1 MENNFSIKNFRVFN
15 EKGATF
21 NIRPISFLTGTN
33 SSGKSSLTK
42 AIMLMKEFL
51 STSVDNAFDPIMS
64 ELDFA
69 SPSLKLGGFRTEKN
83 RASCN
88 NELTFSFSV
97 SPSCAPSLSFD
108 VGYSFVGVDGESFL
122 SHYDNGKLSKI
133 VVRLKESTI
142 MEVHVEEDLGES
154 VYKIETINLLDPEI
168 LSCFEWFYRLI
179 IYVKARKGLADIS
192 DAYGIPV
199 NGKRSDELKSI
210 VADFHQYAESQ
221 GIDSIRLAE
230 LDDTEI
236 RGVLDAL
243 LQSNS
248 FLAIADLKDAFEKY
262 HSSGSFFYFS
272 ISEESD
278 EVVKEILQGLRWS
291 VDGLKNM
298 IERFCSRDENP
309 LLEKTSMNI
318 YPYSTDRL
326 ITSTLHNREKSILG
340 VIDARIDIHSLL
352 SDSYMTSKLSFN
364 IDDIERFQK
373 AFERIMQSKDQNS
386 PETIDDIKDLTNLD
400 PTIAR
405 WYWRHDLF
413 PQSAYDF
420 LCFVQSLFMRK
431 RGMFEDPYIK
441 ITEEIDN
448 SSPTSSISLK
458 IRHKLYSAYCDYFSI
473 LMKQI
478 LFPESLRKVV
488 YLGDSHENIKRV
500 YSLSDRSDSVV
511 VKIINYLRVKDE
523 YEKLYEK
530 QYPKDSFISSWL
542 SKLGI
547 GSSFDVIV
555 DSDRMTATLL
565 VNKDVDKNESINLAN
580 EGYGVF
586 QLVVLLLSIETEL
599 LNYRIMCI
607 KDGKRLRGRLY
618 HPDMYLPKLTVKP
631 ITFILEEPE
640 ANLHPAY
647 QSRLAEILFSAY
659 KESHGAVHFIVE
671 THSEYL
677 VRATQAIVA
686 KTVENE
692 DDLKKIPFV
701 VFYLEKGGEVYD
713 MEYQL
718 SGRFKR
724 PFGTGFFDEAG
735 KSAIEILRKE
745 RRMKDEESR

>member
-1 MENNFSIKNFRVFN
+1 MENGFSIKNFRVFD

-51 STSVDNAFDPIMS
+51 STSVDNGFDPIMS

-97 SPSCAPSLSFD
+97 SPSCAPTLSFD
-108 VGYSFVGVDGESFL
+108 VDYSFVGVDGKSFL

-142 MEVHVEEDLGES
+142 MEVHVEIDHGEC

-179 IYVKARKGLADIS
+179 IYVKARQGLADIS

-199 NGKRSDELKSI
+199 DEKKSEELKSI
-210 VADFHQYAESQ
+210 IADFHQYAESK
-221 GIDSIRLAE
+221 GIDDIRLAE

-236 RGVLDAL
+236 REILDAL

-272 ISEESD
+272 INEESD
-278 EVVKEILQGLRWS
+278 EVLKEILQGSRLS
-291 VDGLKNM
+291 VEGLKNL
-298 IERFCSRDENP
+298 IERFCSRDKNP

-318 YPYSTDRL
+318 YSHLIDRL
-326 ITSTLHNREKSILG
+326 ITSTLYNREKGILG
-340 VIDARIDIHSLL
+340 EIEARIDIHSSL
-352 SDSYMTSKLSFN
+352 SNSYMTSKLSFN
-364 IDDIERFQK
+364 SDDIERFQK
-373 AFERIMQSKDQNS
+373 AFERIMRSKDQNRA
-386 PETIDDIKDLTNLD
+386 ETIDDIKELTHLD
-400 PTIAR
+400 PIIVR

-413 PQSAYDF
+413 PQSEYDC
-420 LCFVQSLFMRK
+420 LCFAQSLFMRK
-431 RGMFEDPYIK
+431 RGISEDSYVK

-448 SSPTSSISLK
+448 ESPMNSKSLK
-458 IRHKLYSAYCDYFSI
+458 IRHKLYSAYCDYLSI

-500 YSLSDRSDSVV
+500 YSLSDKSDSVV
-511 VKIINYLRVKDE
+511 RKIINYLRVKDE
-523 YEKLYEK
+523 FERLYQME
-530 QYPKDSFISSWL
+530 YPKDSFIHNWL

-565 VNKDVDKNESINLAN
+565 VNKDLDKNESVNLAN

-618 HPDMYLPKLTVKP
+618 HPDSYLPMQSVKP

-640 ANLHPAY
+640 ANLHPAF
-647 QSRLAEILFSAY
+647 QSRLAEILYSAY

-692 DDLKKIPFV
+692 DDLMKIPFV

-735 KSAIEILRKE
+735 KSAIEILKKE
-745 RRMKDEESR
+745 RRMNDGANA